1 VCERGFRR
9 THEARAHSTPRAQ
22 QLFFANSSLCDDLSK
37 KNPRCCDALE
47 AILSKQGTHTHTHAS
62 HATVT
67 LAPASFLRLRHR
79 LPDYL
84 CGTEFTLADAATAT
98 HLAWI
103 PYFTKADPAWV
114 PFATR
119 WPALGAYAARVLA
132 ARPAGAASV
141 PLAWLDDTAAW
152 LV

>member
-1 VCERGFRR
+1 M
-9 THEARAHSTPRAQ
+9 T
-22 QLFFANSSLCDDLSK
+22 SL
-37 KNPRCCDALE
+37 A
-47 AILSKQGTHTHTHAS
+47 HTHRPQFC
-62 HATVT
+62 VC
-67 LAPASFLRLRHR
+67 LFLRHR

-84 CGTEFTLADAATAT
+84 CGTEFTLADAVTAT

-119 WPALGAYAARVLA
+119 WPALGGYVARVLA